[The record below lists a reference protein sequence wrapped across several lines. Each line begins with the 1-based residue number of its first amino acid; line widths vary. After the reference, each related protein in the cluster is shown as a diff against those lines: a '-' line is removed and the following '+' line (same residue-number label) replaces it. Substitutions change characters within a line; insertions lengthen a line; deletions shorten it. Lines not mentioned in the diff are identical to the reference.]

1 MTALRY
7 KCEELAATGIQITQ
21 KEYQCTILKSL
32 PNELAK
38 FVAQLLT
45 SAHYSS
51 LILNT
56 NTLINSIIEESKCL
70 KNWHA

>member
-7 KCEELAATGIQITQ
+7 KCEELAAVGVQITQ

-32 PNELAK
+32 PNELVK
-38 FVAQLLT
+38 FASQLLV
-45 SAHYSS
+45 SAHHSS

-56 NTLINSIIEESKCL
+56 DTLINSVIEESECL
-70 KNWHA
+70 KN